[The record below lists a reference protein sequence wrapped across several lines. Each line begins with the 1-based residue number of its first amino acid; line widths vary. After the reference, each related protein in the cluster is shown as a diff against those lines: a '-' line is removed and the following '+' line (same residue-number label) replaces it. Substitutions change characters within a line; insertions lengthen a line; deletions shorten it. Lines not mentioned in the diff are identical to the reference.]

1 MQTLNVKWETLNKY
15 FSDICAYTIQ
25 IKDLNKIRIGVWY
38 LHRITNYF
46 LGSTAAADEIHLE
59 QNQAPSKKINF
70 SDMAQRFA
78 DG

>member
-1 MQTLNVKWETLNKY
+1 MTNVVYSTYVDVYNK
-15 FSDICAYTIQ
+15 
-25 IKDLNKIRIGVWY
+25 
-38 LHRITNYF
+38 ITNYF

-70 SDMAQRFA
+70 SDMAERFA

>member
-1 MQTLNVKWETLNKY
+1 MNVYNK
-15 FSDICAYTIQ
+15 
-25 IKDLNKIRIGVWY
+25 
-38 LHRITNYF
+38 ITNYF
-46 LGSTAAADEIHLE
+46 FGSTAAADEIHLE